1 MGSNHTTQALPC
13 LYTKHAAAKLITKG
27 HHALTLIAL
36 ASSSAAIDFDS
47 FDSDG
52 DGVISQSEAQA
63 NSQLAKLFDDL
74 DTDGNGEL
82 SKQEFAKVQ

>member
-1 MGSNHTTQALPC
+1 MKTF
-13 LYTKHAAAKLITKG
+13 TKTLA
-27 HHALTLIAL
+27 LIAL
-36 ASSSAAIDFDS
+36 ASSSAAFAAVDFDSFDS

-74 DTDGNGEL
+74 DTDGNG
-82 SKQEFAKVQ
+82 

>member
-1 MGSNHTTQALPC
+1 MVDFDS
-13 LYTKHAAAKLITKG
+13 
-27 HHALTLIAL
+27 
-36 ASSSAAIDFDS
+36 FDS